1 MATKPFTT
9 PYKVSLSISHPEME
23 PDYMTEKLG
32 LTPRL
37 AERKGERLKRL
48 PFLEGTPHAEILNRD
63 SLWIHHFELLS
74 EESLD
79 ACLQR
84 LIAKL
89 QGDAELLNWILTTGG
104 RIGVTVYLYPM
115 SGQDRPFDYGRI
127 NDFRRL
133 CVSFH
138 MQYFPNEDYVK
149 PG

>member
-1 MATKPFTT
+1 MAVKPFTT
-9 PYKVSLSISHPEME
+9 PFNVSLSISHPEVE
-23 PDYMTEKLG
+23 PDYVTEKLG

-48 PFLEGTPHAEILNRD
+48 PFLEGTRQAEILNRK
-63 SLWIHHFELLS
+63 SLWIHHFEPLS
-74 EESLD
+74 EEPLD

-89 QGDAELLNWILTTGG
+89 QSEPELLNWILTTGG

-115 SGQDRPFDYGRI
+115 SGRDQPFDYERI
-127 NDFRRL
+127 NEIRSLR
-133 CVSFH
+133 VSFD
-138 MQYFPNEDYVK
+138 MEYFPNEDYVK